1 MLTPSLGRSIPGH
14 KSEFGLGHANRLA
27 RARQHLLSA
36 KDLKLF
42 SQDRASCTELF
53 VAVDPLGA
61 QASESLNQQGLS
73 GQGLI
78 AIDQVIK
85 AFVVLA

>member
-36 KDLKLF
+36 KDLKAKL
-42 SQDRASCTELF
+42 LL
-53 VAVDPLGA
+53 VLPDPLSTEA
-61 QASESLNQQGLS
+61 AEPFNQQGLRGKS
-73 GQGLI
+73 LF
-78 AIDQVIK
+78 AIDQIVESLVI
-85 AFVVLA
+85 LA

>member
-36 KDLKLF
+36 KDLKAKL
-42 SQDRASCTELF
+42 LL
-53 VAVDPLGA
+53 VLPDPLGA
-61 QASESLNQQGLS
+61 QAAESLHQQGLS
-73 GQGLI
+73 GHGRI